1 MSRLS
6 RVFLWLSMAAA
17 LGYGGVRLLA
27 WVPPAIAVW
36 LVLAVMFAGIALLS
50 RYRSRIR
57 REARA
62 AYEKEQ
68 WVPARATIRAVRL
81 TNAPAPAG
89 RIGAHLQV
97 TVQDPGT
104 GSSWNTLIDTHVPT
118 AALGHFGTNTPLQV
132 RYSPESKYVAEVDG
146 EIPLDR

>member
-1 MSRLS
+1 MSRLLRTLS
-6 RVFLWLSMAAA
+6 WLLLVAV
-17 LGYGGVRLLA
+17 LVYGVVRLFT
-27 WVPPAIAVW
+27 WIPPKFTVW
-36 LVLAVMFAGIALLS
+36 LVLVGMFGGIALLS

-62 AYEKEQ
+62 AHLKEQ
-68 WVPARATIRAVRL
+68 WVPARAIIRATRL

-97 TVQDPGT
+97 TVEDPAAG
-104 GSSWNTLIDTHVPT
+104 GSWNTLIDTHVP
-118 AALGHFGTNTPLQV
+118 AAAVGHFGTNTPLQV